1 MARMKPA
8 KPRLRPARNAA
19 PPTPARAKRIT
30 GNSLIAIR
38 RKHFAKQPLCVA
50 CKADGRIRLATE
62 LDHITPLWAGG
73 RLRLLFTNLRPMWA
87 TDNISNGAKVLAL
100 L

>member
-1 MARMKPA
+1 MKPA
-8 KPRLRPARNAA
+8 RSRLRPAGSAA
-19 PPTPARAKRIT
+19 PPSPSRAKRIT

-50 CKADGRIRLATE
+50 CKAAGFVRLATE

-73 RLRLLFTNLRPMWA
+73 SESEANRQGLCKECHA
-87 TDNISNGAKVLAL
+87 AKSEREAKQRAGGG
-100 L
+100 